1 MPPPGLDT
9 FDHGVVENDR
19 DVRQVDIQLGSA
31 FRFQFLFG
39 EIVRNESKIFARD
52 TIALGRIAV
61 ASVREADPSHT
72 AGNDDDITA
81 NFFSEILL
89 KNSAIVDFN
98 AFDQW
103 IPPVVWISWLS
114 GVDENKIM

>member
-1 MPPPGLDT
+1 
-9 FDHGVVENDR
+9 
-19 DVRQVDIQLGSA
+19 
-31 FRFQFLFG
+31 
-39 EIVRNESKIFARD
+39 

-81 NFFSEILL
+81 NLFSEILL

-103 IPPVVWISWLS
+103 MPPVVWISWLS
-114 GVDENKIM
+114 GVDENKIMPKPKSSASIERICSSMALPASAGSRAFTAATIRLCEIG